1 MRNYTKAVVKIFFV
15 DEVASS
21 NDYYME
27 MMSK

>member
-21 NDYYME
+21 NDYME